1 MVRPTRASCIGISQ
15 QWRASFAD
23 GNSVSPAQVTLT
35 KVEDE
40 SMNLTA
46 LADRQ
51 EFGVGLPA
59 AECLLGSAFEGEK
72 RMCPPGT
79 EQTILSVQLMD
90 PKRRSVRHGG

>member
-23 GNSVSPAQVTLT
+23 GNSVTPAQVTSIT
-35 KVEDE
+35 VKDE
-40 SMNLTA
+40 PMNLTA

-51 EFGVGLPA
+51 EFGFGLPA

-72 RMCPPGT
+72 RMSATGT
-79 EQTILSVQLMD
+79 
-90 PKRRSVRHGG
+90 